1 MAGPEECYEKV
12 VTIAGEKPEEVCNLE
27 PQTSCKHVTK
37 LVPQLKPHESCVDVP
52 KEVCT
57 RSRTNPRKV
66 KKPVIKKWCYNASPE
81 SGLEPVSV
89 SDSAAQPAEECPAQC
104 ARSVASGQCDPEC
117 EQWEY
122 LCGPCVQK
130 CPDRCAQAVRSGQCD
145 PSCTPYNDICGQC
158 IPPPPPPTC
167 PPRCSAAIASGDC
180 DPSCDQYADLCGPCI
195 PTCPRKCEVCTF
207 LNL

>member
-122 LCGPCVQK
+122 LCGPCVPK
-130 CPDRCAQAVRSGQCD
+130 CPDRCGQVSVTPPALHTMISVVSAFLLHLLLHVLLGVQQLLPVVTVIHLVTSMLTYVVPVFQLVQESVRFV
-145 PSCTPYNDICGQC
+145 P
-158 IPPPPPPTC
+158 
-167 PPRCSAAIASGDC
+167 
-180 DPSCDQYADLCGPCI
+180 
-195 PTCPRKCEVCTF
+195 F
-207 LNL
+207 